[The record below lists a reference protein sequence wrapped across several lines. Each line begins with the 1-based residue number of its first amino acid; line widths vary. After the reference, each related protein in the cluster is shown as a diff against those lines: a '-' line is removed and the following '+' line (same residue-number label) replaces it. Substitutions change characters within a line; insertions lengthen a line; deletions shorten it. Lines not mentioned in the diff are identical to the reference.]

1 MENAKKWKKG
11 AVDALTRP
19 VKRMRGLKSVVGR
32 VERTFDE
39 IEAARQRGMPWRDI
53 AAALQNG
60 DNVSVAAVESA
71 YKRICREKD
80 IAPRSTEAARCE
92 PANSV
97 PLAGTHRSDS
107 DVGLFDKPQRWVDDG
122 E

>member
-1 MENAKKWKKG
+1 MDNTRKWKKG
-11 AVDALTRP
+11 AVEALSQPIKRTRSL
-19 VKRMRGLKSVVGR
+19 RSVVGR
-32 VERTFDE
+32 VEHTFDE

-53 AAALQNG
+53 AAALQND

-80 IAPRSTEAARCE
+80 IGPRSTEAARCE

-97 PLAGTHRSDS
+97 PLAGTHGSDS
-107 DVGLFDKPQRWVDDG
+107 DVGLFDKPRRWVDDG